1 MLIKYLFLRQQAEN
15 ALVETE
21 ERCKNL
27 EEKSQLLCDLASEKS
42 NNLVVA
48 GR

>member
-1 MLIKYLFLRQQAEN
+1 MD
-15 ALVETE
+15 
-21 ERCKNL
+21 ERYKRL

-42 NNLVVA
+42 NNLTVA